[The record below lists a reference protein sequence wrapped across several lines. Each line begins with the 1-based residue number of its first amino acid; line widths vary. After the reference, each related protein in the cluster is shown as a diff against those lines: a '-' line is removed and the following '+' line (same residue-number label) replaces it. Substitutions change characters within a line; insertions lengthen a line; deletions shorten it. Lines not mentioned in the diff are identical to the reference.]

1 MNEELL
7 SVKGAA
13 RMLGMCDAT
22 VYQMAKRGELPT
34 VRIGRSVRIPATALA
49 QWIRANVR
57 NDAPSA
63 SDRGTWPDRCLQ
75 RAFVE
80 GAQWWSLKSSGWT
93 MWSAAPSATTA
104 VDTWGRR
111 VLSATACSIAPSR
124 LAERTA

>member
-93 MWSAAPSATTA
+93 MWPSDRDKAEAEA
-104 VDTWGRR
+104 VRR
-111 VLSATACSIAPSR
+111 YGEAKEEAKKPCITG
-124 LAERTA
+124 